1 MLNIGKIL
9 TFVSKKHQKWSKS
22 HEFLMFF
29 NKYAL
34 NFSNKKYFS
43 PPPPYKLPWT
53 LTTPAPEVQKWLET
67 EAIMFYAR
75 QWNVPYCRLI

>member
-34 NFSNKKYFS
+34 NFSNK
-43 PPPPYKLPWT
+43 
-53 LTTPAPEVQKWLET
+53 
-67 EAIMFYAR
+67 
-75 QWNVPYCRLI
+75 